1 MSKSVKVALLANGT
15 IALAKGLAA
24 FFTGSASMLAEAI
37 HSTADCGNQALVMV
51 GEKQASRGRSEY
63 HSFGQGKANF
73 FWSFVV
79 AVVLFLLGGLFSLYE
94 GFHRIQDPKPI
105 ENPLLILGIIGLSIT
120 LEASAL
126 RVALKESNSKLK
138 DIFSTIKDS
147 SSSHILVVLIEDMG
161 ALIGLVI
168 LTLGLVLSQ
177 YIHPVFDGIAAL
189 LIGMLLMAL
198 SSLLFIELKK
208 LLIGESLDRQTTK
221 HIKEL
226 IKEESN
232 VLVHINAVRSMFIG
246 SNEVLLIISMN
257 VQDDATG
264 HAIEQDIKELKYKI
278 QKMLKGTN
286 FKSTSMCL
294 SFSL

>member
-138 DIFSTIKDS
+138 DIFSTIKES

-177 YIHPVFDGIAAL
+177 YVHPIFDGIAAL

-278 QKMLKGTN
+278 QKMLKGHKLQIYIDV
-286 FKSTSMCL
+286 FE
-294 SFSL
+294 F

>member
-138 DIFSTIKDS
+138 DIFSTIKES

-177 YIHPVFDGIAAL
+177 YIHPIFDGIAAL

-278 QKMLKGTN
+278 QKMLKQHKLQIYIDV
-286 FKSTSMCL
+286 FE
-294 SFSL
+294 F

>member
-1 MSKSVKVALLANGT
+1 MSKSVKAALLANGT
-15 IALAKGLAA
+15 IALSKGLVA
-24 FFTGSASMLAEAI
+24 FLTGSASMLAEAI
-37 HSTADCGNQALVMV
+37 HSTADCGNQALVML

-105 ENPLLILGIIGLSIT
+105 ENPLLILAIIFLSIT

-126 RVALKESNSKLK
+126 RVALKESNSRLK
-138 DIFSTIKDS
+138 DIFSTIKES
-147 SSSHILVVLIEDMG
+147 SSSHILVVLIEDTG
-161 ALIGLVI
+161 ALLGLMI
-168 LTLGLVLSQ
+168 LTLGLALS
-177 YIHPVFDGIAAL
+177 YFINPIFDGIAAL
-189 LIGMLLMAL
+189 MIGLLLITL
-198 SSLLFIELKK
+198 SSLLFVELKK

-221 HIKEL
+221 QIKEL

-278 QKMLKGTN
+278 QKMLKQHKLQIYIDV
-286 FKSTSMCL
+286 FE
-294 SFSL
+294 F